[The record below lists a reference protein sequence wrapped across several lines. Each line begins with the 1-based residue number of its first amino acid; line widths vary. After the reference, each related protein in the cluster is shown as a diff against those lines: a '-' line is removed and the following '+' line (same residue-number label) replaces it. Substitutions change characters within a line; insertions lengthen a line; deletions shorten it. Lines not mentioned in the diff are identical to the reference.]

1 MRTFL
6 LIPFSLL
13 FGCLNLYSQSISIS
27 EARSKALGTVVTVS
41 GIASNGAEF
50 GVIRFIQ
57 DPTGG
62 IAIYDNALT
71 DIERGDSVIVTG
83 ELTEFNGLL
92 EISNVSSWQRF
103 ALGKEMA
110 PIDLIPADAYQES
123 REGQLVRVKNVTFVQ
138 SGNFSGSSANYSI
151 SDGSSNYQVR
161 ILGTTD
167 IAGTPIPSG
176 KISLTGVMGEYRSN
190 YQLQPRSLQDIGT
203 VGPQFLSI
211 LQQSDIQPFSFT
223 VSWTTDVP
231 STSILRYGPTP
242 ALGSEVSDTAMR
254 TAHSFK
260 LSGLNHGSVYYVQGL
275 SIDAN
280 GDTGKSNVVAMATR
294 SISPGNIYVY
304 FNNPVDT
311 TYKLNTPAHFV
322 NKALADTVIAY
333 IDRAKESID
342 IAIYNID
349 NKNGIVTALNN
360 AYARGVN
367 VRLIAGE
374 GVNSSGY
381 GQINIGVGNKKKA
394 PPSSPNYGIMHHKF
408 LVIDAEATVPADA
421 YVITGATNFTDNQ
434 INRDPNNMVIFQDQA
449 MARSFAIEFEEM
461 WGGKFGADKADNTP
475 HQFVVG
481 GREVELYF
489 SPSDNTEEHI
499 KKVIRASDEEFYFIL
514 LIWTRYGLAYDIRDQ
529 IQNENI
535 FAAGIVEDTSSSSFP
550 FNIVAPEMNGRMLVD
565 NKSWIMHHKY
575 AISDPQFAD
584 KEPMLLTGSHNWT
597 TSANVRNDENTV
609 IIHDQDIAR
618 QFLQEFSARF
628 KEAGGGD
635 LLIVSGVGELP
646 RIDLRIF
653 PNPVSTALFVES
665 SGPLLYRIYNMS
677 GRLMGSGTL
686 NGPGQIEVSAF
697 PAGLYFLKA
706 ENEKG
711 TAGIQFMIVR

>member
-1 MRTFL
+1 MRKYSL
-6 LIPFSLL
+6 LLVSLL
-13 FGCLNLYSQSISIS
+13 FLSLDLLSQTISIS

-92 EISNVSSWQRF
+92 EISNVSSWERF
-103 ALGKEMA
+103 ALGKEIA
-110 PIDLIPADAYQES
+110 PIELNPADAYQES

-176 KISLTGVMGEYRSN
+176 EISLTGVMGEYRSN

-223 VSWTTDVP
+223 VSWTTDIA

-242 ALGSEVSDTAMR
+242 ALGSEVSDTAMV
-254 TAHSFK
+254 TGHSLA

-311 TYKLNTPAHFV
+311 TYKLNTPAHYV
-322 NKALADTVIAY
+322 DRAMADTVIAY

-421 YVITGATNFTDNQ
+421 YVITGSTNFTNNQ

-686 NGPGQIEVSAF
+686 NGSGQIEVSAF
-697 PAGLYFLKA
+697 PAGLYYLKA